1 MPSEW
6 SEIEDHLENSLGMSK
21 VMSRRS
27 RGIPL
32 KGGIELLDSIERDQ

>member
-6 SEIEDHLENSLGMSK
+6 SKIEARLENSQGMSEIGL
-21 VMSRRS
+21 RQS

-32 KGGIELLDSIERDQ
+32 KGGIEPLDFIERDQ